1 MPMKRIMDF
10 DVVIER
16 DSKTMQVY
24 ATAPSLPGC
33 YSYADN
39 IEELL
44 KNVKEA
50 IELHLSTLKGKG
62 QKKAENRVVG
72 IVKIAVASS

>member
-1 MPMKRIMDF
+1 MDF

-16 DSKTMQVY
+16 DSKTKQVY
-24 ATAPSLPGC
+24 ASVPSLPGC

-44 KNVKEA
+44 KNIKEA
-50 IELHLSTLKGKG
+50 IELHLCALKEKG
-62 QKKAENRVVG
+62 QKKAENKVVG
-72 IVKIAVASS
+72 IVKVAVACS

>member
-1 MPMKRIMDF
+1 MDF

-16 DSKTMQVY
+16 DSKTKQVY
-24 ATAPSLPGC
+24 ASVPSLPGC

-44 KNVKEA
+44 KNIKEA
-50 IELHLSTLKGKG
+50 IELHL
-62 QKKAENRVVG
+62 RV
-72 IVKIAVASS
+72 I